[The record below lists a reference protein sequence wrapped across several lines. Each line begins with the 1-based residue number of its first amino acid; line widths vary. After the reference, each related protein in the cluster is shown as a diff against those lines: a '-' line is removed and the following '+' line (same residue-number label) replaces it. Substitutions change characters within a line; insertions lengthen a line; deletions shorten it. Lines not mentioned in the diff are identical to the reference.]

1 MREKLQNNS
10 ILKVILI
17 MGLPPIISM
26 LIQSL
31 YSIVDGIFVAGVSD
45 NAFNAISYA
54 YPITNLTLSVA
65 VGFGVGL
72 NSVMS
77 RALGSNDLER
87 VKKTANHFFLFSVVH
102 YLIFIILGL
111 TLIPFFFS
119 WFTTNEE
126 IISDGK
132 IYLNILLFTCIGQ
145 LLHISIEKIFQAHGH
160 MLVPMIAQGLGCVVN
175 IILDAVMIYV
185 FKWGIAGAAIA
196 TVIGQFSSFIY
207 IFIMA
212 IKHKYIDVNFNLF
225 KVKKNIIVD
234 VYKVGIPSTIL
245 CALVSILTLILNFI
259 LKDYGDDYVQIL
271 GVYFKLQAFIYMPA
285 NGMIQGI
292 RPILGF
298 LYGEENSL
306 KLNEGIKEGMKILLV
321 FTVVGTILFLS
332 IPQFLMMPFA
342 SKPLVISN
350 GSIALRIICI
360 GFIPSSVSLMFTSL
374 YESIGYGIESLII
387 SLSRQLVLPIIYI
400 VLAIYVFKGDY
411 LQVWIS
417 FPVAEILSS
426 IISVVIYKVSKKKN
440 VILSGKE
447 VLE

>member
-1 MREKLQNNS
+1 MREKLKNNS
-10 ILKVILI
+10 LFKVILI

-77 RALGSNDLER
+77 RALGSNDLDR
-87 VKKTANHFFLFSVVH
+87 VEKTANHFFLFSLIH
-102 YLIFIILGL
+102 YLIFIILGFAL
-111 TLIPFFFS
+111 TPFFFS
-119 WFTTNEE
+119 WFTSNNE
-126 IISDGK
+126 IIEDGK

-145 LLHISIEKIFQAHGH
+145 LMHIAIEKIFQAHGK
-160 MLVPMIAQGLGCVVN
+160 MLVPMIAQGLGCIVN

-207 IFIMA
+207 ILIMA
-212 IKHKYIDVNFNLF
+212 IKYKYININSKLF
-225 KVKKNIIVD
+225 KINKEIAID

-245 CALVSILTLILNFI
+245 CALVSILTLILNFV
-259 LKDYGDDYVQIL
+259 LKNYGDDYVQIL
-271 GVYFKLQAFIYMPA
+271 GVYFKLQAFIYMPS

-298 LYGEENSL
+298 LYGEENSIKL
-306 KLNEGIKEGMKILLV
+306 KEGIRDGIKILLV
-321 FTVVGTILFLS
+321 FTIIGTILFLA
-332 IPQFLMMPFA
+332 IPNYLMMPFA
-342 SKPLVISN
+342 SKNEVISN

-360 GFIPSSVSLMFTSL
+360 GFIPSSLSLIFTSL
-374 YESIGYGIESLII
+374 YESIGYGIQSLII
-387 SLSRQLVLPIIYI
+387 SLSRQLILPVIYI
-400 VLAIYVFKGDY
+400 LFAIFVFKGNY

-417 FPVAEILSS
+417 FPFAEIISAFIS
-426 IISVVIYKVSKKKN
+426 IFIYNISKN
-440 VILSGKE
+440 KDRILSGCKE
-447 VLE
+447 V

>member
-10 ILKVILI
+10 LFKVILI

-54 YPITNLTLSVA
+54 YPITNLTLAVA

-77 RALGSNDLER
+77 RALGSNDLNR
-87 VKKTANHFFLFSVVH
+87 VEKTANHFFLFSLIH
-102 YLIFIILGL
+102 YLIFIILGFAL
-111 TLIPFFFS
+111 TPFFFS
-119 WFTTNEE
+119 WFTSNNE
-126 IISDGK
+126 IIEDGK

-145 LLHISIEKIFQAHGH
+145 LMHISIEKIFQAHGK
-160 MLVPMIAQGLGCVVN
+160 MLVPMIAQGLGCIVN
-175 IILDAVMIYV
+175 IILDAIMIYV

-207 IFIMA
+207 ILIMA
-212 IKHKYIDVNFNLF
+212 IKYKYININSKLF
-225 KVKKNIIVD
+225 KINKEIAID

-245 CALVSILTLILNFI
+245 CALVSILTLILNFV
-259 LKDYGDDYVQIL
+259 LKNYGDDYVQIL
-271 GVYFKLQAFIYMPA
+271 GVYFKLQAFIYMPS

-298 LYGEENSL
+298 LYGEENSIKL
-306 KLNEGIKEGMKILLV
+306 KEGIRDGIKILLV
-321 FTVVGTILFLS
+321 FTIIGTILFLA
-332 IPQFLMMPFA
+332 IPNYLMMPFA
-342 SKPLVISN
+342 SKNEVISN

-360 GFIPSSVSLMFTSL
+360 GFIPSSLSLIFTSL
-374 YESIGYGIESLII
+374 YESIGYGIQSLII
-387 SLSRQLVLPIIYI
+387 SLSRQLILPVIYI
-400 VLAIYVFKGDY
+400 LLAIFVFKGNY

-417 FPVAEILSS
+417 FPFAEIISALISIFIYNISKNKDKILSS
-426 IISVVIYKVSKKKN
+426 C
-440 VILSGKE
+440 KE
-447 VLE
+447 V